1 MKIVQDFGK
10 HLIIFGDNT
19 MYCVRE
25 DDNWYC
31 IDDDVYTNEV
41 KTTDDYTSL
50 EFFKERGHKYFINED
65 GRYEKQDQHKG

>member
-1 MKIVQDFGK
+1 
-10 HLIIFGDNT
+10 